1 MNKDL
6 KQWAKA
12 RERLDKADR
21 EAAEAQ
27 SALEEAGKRYR
38 REHPIPEEIKTKLIN
53 LYKSGKPLCCTQGR
67 VNLTDAGLAG
77 CWVEYLNDWAYDS
90 LGCSETYHTGGFNY
104 EHGLARL
111 RGKLHED
118 DKEKQK

>member
-38 REHPIPEEIKTKLIN
+38 REHPITEETKTKLIN

-67 VNLTDAGLAG
+67 ANLTDAGLAG
-77 CWVEYLNDWAYDS
+77 YWVEYLNDWAYDS
-90 LGCSETYHTGGFNY
+90 LGCQGYYFPGGSGY
-104 EHGLARL
+104 ESGLRSLRNRL
-111 RGKLHED
+111 QQE
-118 DKEKQK
+118 KEEK